1 MAGPGDKDDDK
12 TVFGGAL
19 PPASPQS
26 PVAPGQVPG
35 PSDSPF
41 ANAPGSVPGQAPA
54 PIGQPEV
61 GAGDKTVIGGA
72 LPPQGQHPFPQQPT
86 APGGRAAPVGGPIG
100 GPLSGTPGG
109 PVKPDDTWLGGALP
123 SQGQQAPIGGQSPIG
138 SPIGAPNQG
147 FFPDAQPQAP
157 VQQAAPVA
165 QIPLHQALKGTGLGQ
180 GGSSNPI
187 VAAAANLLILFGRLR
202 TGMVQL
208 DAAPLMDHVTREM
221 DLFERNAIAA
231 GVDPHTARV
240 GTYCLCGTADDIVQN
255 LPGADKSVWLQY
267 SMVARV
273 FNMRDSGVGFFQE
286 VEKAMQAPGQNYN
299 LLELMLTC
307 LSLGFEGRFRTEPN
321 GAVQLARWRA
331 SIYETLRRVT
341 ARPDEDIS
349 VSWMPVLLGGRRRF
363 GGIPVWAIA
372 GIAAAIVVAFFA
384 TLSTLLNKEGAAVA
398 NTLYMMHPTST
409 KVAIERSA
417 GPAFVQQSTQ
427 LDRITTTLATEIAD
441 GTVSVGTK
449 GDFIYVRVGNLLL
462 FDSGAAT
469 VKPEFAG
476 LAGRI
481 SEMLN
486 GEEGPIKVLGFTD
499 AIQPS
504 GRGQYK
510 TNLDLSVARAEGVAT
525 VLRAQLFEDGRI
537 TVEGKG
543 AAEPIADNATRDGRA
558 KNRRVEILVAREGT
572 F

>member
-1 MAGPGDKDDDK
+1 MAGKGDDDK

-19 PPASPQS
+19 PPVSTPPTSPS
-26 PVAPGQVPG
+26 SGPAPG

-41 ANAPGSVPGQAPA
+41 ASPPSAAPS
-54 PIGQPEV
+54 PIGQPPSG

-72 LPPQGQHPFPQQPT
+72 LPPQGQHPFPQTPPPQPGGRVAPT
-86 APGGRAAPVGGPIG
+86 APTPAAPP
-100 GPLSGTPGG
+100 SG
-109 PVKPDDTWLGGALP
+109 DTWLGGALP
-123 SQGQQAPIGGQSPIG
+123 PAGQPPIGGQSPIG
-138 SPIGAPNQG
+138 SPIGTQQQG
-147 FFPDAQPQAP
+147 FFPDAQPSEP
-157 VQQAAPVA
+157 VQQQVPTQ
-165 QIPLHQALKGTGLGQ
+165 QIPLHQALKGTGLGK
-180 GGSSNPI
+180 GGSSNPL

-221 DLFERNAIAA
+221 DAFERNAIAA
-231 GVDPHTARV
+231 GVDPHVARV

-321 GAVQLARWRA
+321 GAVQLARWRS
-331 SIYETLRRVT
+331 SIYETMRRVE

-349 VSWMPVLLGGRRRF
+349 INWLPVLLGDRRRF

-372 GIAAAIVVAFFA
+372 GIAAAIVVAFYA
-384 TLSTLLNKEGAAVA
+384 TLSTLVNRDGAAVA
-398 NTLYMMHPTST
+398 DTLYSMHPTSF
-409 KVAIERSA
+409 KVALERSA
-417 GPAFVQQSTQ
+417 GPAFVAKSSQ
-427 LDRITTTLATEIAD
+427 LERIQATLAPEISNGSVA
-441 GTVSVGTK
+441 VGTK

-462 FDSGAAT
+462 FESGAAT
-469 VKPEFAG
+469 VKPQFAE

-481 SEMLN
+481 AETLN
-486 GEEGPIKVLGFTD
+486 GEQGPVKILGFTD
-499 AIQPS
+499 SIQPS

-510 TNLDLSVARAEGVAT
+510 TNLDLSVARADGVAT
-525 VLRAQLFEDGRI
+525 VIREQLFDKERV

-543 AAEPIADNATRDGRA
+543 AADPIGDNGTKAGRA
-558 KNRRVEILVAREGT
+558 ENRRVEILVAREGT

>member
-1 MAGPGDKDDDK
+1 MAGKDDDK

-19 PPASPQS
+19 PPAQTPQGQ
-26 PVAPGQVPG
+26 VPGQVPG

-41 ANAPGSVPGQAPA
+41 ANAPGGVPGQPPA
-54 PIGQPEV
+54 PIGQPPM

-72 LPPQGQHPFPQQPT
+72 LPPQGQHPFPQQ
-86 APGGRAAPVGGPIG
+86 APISGGRAAPVGGAIG

-109 PVKPDDTWLGGALP
+109 PVAPDDTWLGGGLP
-123 SQGQQAPIGGQSPIG
+123 QQGGQQQPPIGAQ
-138 SPIGAPNQG
+138 SPIGAPIGAQNQG
-147 FFPDAQPQAP
+147 FFPDAQPQAS
-157 VQQAAPVA
+157 VQQQAPVA
-165 QIPLHQALKGTGLGQ
+165 QIPLHQALQATGLGQ

-221 DLFERNAIAA
+221 DTFERNAIAT

-321 GAVQLARWRA
+321 GAVQLARWRS
-331 SIYETLRRVT
+331 SIYETLRRVA

-349 VSWMPVLLGGRRRF
+349 VSWLPVLLGGRRRF
-363 GGIPVWAIA
+363 GGIPIWAIA
-372 GIAAAIVVAFFA
+372 GIAAAIVVACFA
-384 TLSTLLNKEGAAVA
+384 TLSTLLNRDGAAVA
-398 NTLYMMHPTST
+398 KTLYEMHPTGF

-417 GPAFVQQSTQ
+417 GPAFVQSSTQ
-427 LDRITTTLATEIAD
+427 LERINATLAPEIAD
-441 GTVSVGTK
+441 GSVSVGTK
-449 GDFIYVRVGNLLL
+449 GDFIFVRVGNLLL
-462 FDSGAAT
+462 FDSGAAR
-469 VKPEFAG
+469 VKPEFAT

-481 SEMLN
+481 AETLN
-486 GEEGPIKVLGFTD
+486 GEQGPIKVLGFTD
-499 AIQPS
+499 GIQPS
-504 GRGQYK
+504 GRGQFK
-510 TNLDLSVARAEGVAT
+510 TNLDLSVARAEGVAQ
-525 VLRAQLFEDGRI
+525 VLRDQLFEDDRI

-543 AAEPIADNATRDGRA
+543 AADPIGDNGTREGRA
-558 KNRRVEILVAREGT
+558 ANRRVEILVAREGT

>member
-1 MAGPGDKDDDK
+1 MAGKDDDK
-12 TVFGGAL
+12 TVIGGAL
-19 PPASPQS
+19 PPVSTPPSSPS
-26 PVAPGQVPG
+26 SGPAPG

-41 ANAPGSVPGQAPA
+41 ANAPGGQPA
-54 PIGQPEV
+54 PIGQPPV
-61 GAGDKTVIGGA
+61 SGAGDKTVIGGA
-72 LPPQGQHPFPQQPT
+72 LPPQGQHPFPQQ
-86 APGGRAAPVGGPIG
+86 GGRVAPTGGPPSAPSTG
-100 GPLSGTPGG
+100 
-109 PVKPDDTWLGGALP
+109 DTWLGGALP
-123 SQGQQAPIGGQSPIG
+123 PSNPAPVGGQSPIG
-138 SPIGAPNQG
+138 SPIGSQQEG
-147 FFPDAQPQAP
+147 FFPETSTNQP
-157 VQQAAPVA
+157 VQQQVPTQ
-165 QIPLHQALKGTGLGQ
+165 QIPLHQALKGTGLGK
-180 GGSSNPI
+180 GGSSNPL

-221 DLFERNAIAA
+221 DAFERNAIAA

-286 VEKAMQAPGQNYN
+286 VEKAMQSPGQNYN

-307 LSLGFEGRFRTEPN
+307 LSLGFEGRFRTEAN
-321 GAVQLARWRA
+321 GAVQLARWRS
-331 SIYETLRRVT
+331 SIYETMRRVE

-349 VSWMPVLLGGRRRF
+349 INWLPVLLGGRRRF

-372 GIAAAIVVAFFA
+372 GIAAAIVVGFYA
-384 TLSTLLNKEGAAVA
+384 TLSTLVNRDGAAVA
-398 NTLYMMHPTST
+398 NTLYSMHPTNF
-409 KVAIERSA
+409 KVALERSA
-417 GPAFVQQSTQ
+417 GPAFVAKSSQ
-427 LDRITTTLATEIAD
+427 LERIQATLAPEIAD
-441 GTVSVGTK
+441 GSVAVGTK

-462 FDSGAAT
+462 FESGAAT
-469 VKPEFAG
+469 VKPEFAT

-481 SEMLN
+481 AETLN
-486 GEEGPIKVLGFTD
+486 GEQGPVKILGYTD

-525 VLRAQLFEDGRI
+525 VIRDQLFDKERV

-543 AAEPIADNATRDGRA
+543 AADPIGDNATREGRA
-558 KNRRVEILVAREGT
+558 ENRRVEILVAREGT